1 MEKEG
6 KKKEQ
11 NGENN
16 PITELFNLASIDLLS
31 LSISSLFEYMRC
43 I

>member
-6 KKKEQ
+6 KKER
-11 NGENN
+11 
-16 PITELFNLASIDLLS
+16 TEWKLFNLASINLLS
-31 LSISSLFEYMRC
+31 LFISSLFEYMRC